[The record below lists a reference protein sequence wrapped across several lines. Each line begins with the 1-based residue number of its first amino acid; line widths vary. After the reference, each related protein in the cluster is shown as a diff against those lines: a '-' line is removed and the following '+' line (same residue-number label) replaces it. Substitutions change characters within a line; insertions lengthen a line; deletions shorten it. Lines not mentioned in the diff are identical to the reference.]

1 MPQML
6 VCAAAF
12 RKLDWT
18 PRVPE
23 SASGT
28 SGDLGA
34 PYLAVGLLTPT
45 GGGYTATLKFRDC
58 SWELLPEAARQELFC
73 VCAAAAAGSFPTI
86 LELFDRTVAEM
97 FMF

>member
-12 RKLDWT
+12 RKLDWK
-18 PRVPE
+18 PRVPA

-28 SGDLGA
+28 SGDLGT
-34 PYLAVGLLTPT
+34 PCLAAGLLTTT
-45 GGGYTATLKFRDC
+45 GGGYTATLKFSDG

-73 VCAAAAAGSFPTI
+73 V
-86 LELFDRTVAEM
+86 
-97 FMF
+97 